1 MAVIGVVTDDFTG
14 TASAGVLVARSE
26 AKTGLFFDAKAVREF
41 READRLDAIYVSS
54 NSRHLPSCQAYDAV
68 SEATKELKAMGTKY
82 YSKKIDSTLRG
93 GIGHE
98 IDAMLEILGKSYMA
112 VMVTAIPASKRIC
125 VGGHSVIDGVILT
138 ETCVAEDV
146 KTPVRECYVPNLV
159 EDQSKYNADLIL
171 LKDVKKGT
179 QHLKKCMELSRENG
193 KRILVIDAI
202 TMEHL
207 DTIAKACVELGWDVL
222 AVDPGPFTMKMAY
235 HRGIIGKEHSADNS
249 MVDIKK
255 DKTALLI
262 VGSANPAS
270 KRQIERLLEVN
281 EHAVCVSVSPKE
293 LINGG
298 RDADMEVLR
307 VSREVIGLFG
317 AEDRPE
323 AIVVET
329 SLHGSVVDLR
339 EEDLRHGYKKG
350 MSSML
355 INDGLA
361 RITEQVLENV
371 GQEQVAGLLL
381 TGGDTME
388 SICRK
393 IGVACIRAMD
403 NIVAQIDVGKIIGRY
418 DGLPVIVKGGFCG
431 DEDAAVD
438 IVERLFLE
446 ASR

>member
-1 MAVIGVVTDDFTG
+1 MA
-14 TASAGVLVARSE
+14 
-26 AKTGLFFDAKAVREF
+26 
-41 READRLDAIYVSS
+41 
-54 NSRHLPSCQAYDAV
+54 CC
-68 SEATKELKAMGTKY
+68 
-82 YSKKIDSTLRG
+82 
-93 GIGHE
+93 
-98 IDAMLEILGKSYMA
+98 LGS
-112 VMVTAIPASKRIC
+112 
-125 VGGHSVIDGVILT
+125 
-138 ETCVAEDV
+138 
-146 KTPVRECYVPNLV
+146 
-159 EDQSKYNADLIL
+159 
-171 LKDVKKGT
+171 
-179 QHLKKCMELSRENG
+179 
-193 KRILVIDAI
+193 
-202 TMEHL
+202 
-207 DTIAKACVELGWDVL
+207 
-222 AVDPGPFTMKMAY
+222 AVDQVFC
-235 HRGIIGKEHSADNS
+235 RC
-249 MVDIKK
+249 
-255 DKTALLI
+255 
-262 VGSANPAS
+262 
-270 KRQIERLLEVN
+270 R
-281 EHAVCVSVSPKE
+281 
-293 LINGG
+293 
-298 RDADMEVLR
+298 
-307 VSREVIGLFG
+307 

-329 SLHGSVVDLR
+329 ALHGSVVDLR

-361 RITEQVLENV
+361 RITEQVLEIV